1 LSLQGDN
8 TGAYTLQGHARQS
21 PRLDLSTSYTL
32 NDNITFFF
40 DWTNILGHPFQSDIV
55 RVNYGGARTGVPLST
70 EVFPMV
76 IRYEERVL
84 SGGVRFNF
92 GGHKHAAAVPPP
104 AYVPP
109 PPPPPPAAAPP
120 PPPPPPPPPA
130 PERGN

>member
-1 LSLQGDN
+1 
-8 TGAYTLQGHARQS
+8 
-21 PRLDLSTSYTL
+21 
-32 NDNITFFF
+32 
-40 DWTNILGHPFQSDIV
+40 V

-92 GGHKHAAAVPPP
+92 GGHKHAAAVPAP